1 MTVCFVLLT
10 YRDLE
15 NELVAAIVG
24 DEGIENGRKF
34 VGIEFY
40 CFMLS
45 AFSSHHARS
54 SWTNF
59 RWSRS
64 SLPLEEFSNHS
75 PSTTAPIT

>member
-1 MTVCFVLLT
+1 MTVCFVLST

-15 NELVAAIVG
+15 NELVAAIVC
-24 DEGIENGRKF
+24 DEGIENGRKS

-45 AFSSHHARS
+45 ALASHQARS

-59 RWSRS
+59 RSSRS
-64 SLPLEEFSNHS
+64 LLPLEEFSNHS
-75 PSTTAPIT
+75 PSTTAPMT